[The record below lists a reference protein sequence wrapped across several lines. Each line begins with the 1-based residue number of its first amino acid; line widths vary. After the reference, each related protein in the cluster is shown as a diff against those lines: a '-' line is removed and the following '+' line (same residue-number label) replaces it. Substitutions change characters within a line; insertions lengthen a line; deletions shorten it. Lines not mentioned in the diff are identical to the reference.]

1 MISIVFDLDGT
12 LVDTSRDMLKAAN
25 LCFDEMG
32 YSDVLS
38 EEMHRGTALHGGR
51 AMLTKGLILLKEP
64 DLANVVSEFY
74 PKFLQYYRENLYEKS
89 VFYDGAITC
98 VEKMALKGWNVG
110 ICTNK
115 PEDLAK
121 SLLSKMSA
129 KNYFKAIVG
138 ADTLSVRKPNPA
150 PFFETLR
157 LLNGKTNRSCLVG
170 DSITDY
176 STAKAANVPIIL
188 VDFPPNDTDISA
200 LKADAIINHFDELI
214 PTIENLFTR
223 IK

>member
-12 LVDTSRDMLKAAN
+12 LADTSRDMLKAAN
-25 LCFDEMG
+25 LCFEEMG
-32 YSDVLS
+32 YSNVLS

-51 AMLTKGLILLKEP
+51 AMLTKGLTLLKEP
-64 DLANVVSEFY
+64 DLANSVSEFY
-74 PKFLQYYRENLYEKS
+74 PKFLKYYRENLYEKS

-98 VEKMALKGWNVG
+98 VEKMAVKGWNVG

-129 KNYFKAIVG
+129 QNYFKALVG
-138 ADTLSVRKPNPA
+138 ADTLSVRKPDPA

-157 LLNGKTNRSCLVG
+157 LLNGKPNRSCLVG

-176 STAKAANVPIIL
+176 STAKAADVPIIL
-188 VDFPPNDTDISA
+188 VDFPPNDTDMST
-200 LKADAIINHFDELI
+200 LMPDATINHFDELI
-214 PTIENLFTR
+214 PTIENLFTT